1 MKSGITNPNTA
12 IIQMS
17 NLMNLLEDF
26 PHSTK
31 ITISAYTKDGAST
44 YAISTGTVTITGM
57 DILSPSPYSALS
69 LVRSQK
75 DLGKQTV
82 VTATF

>member
-1 MKSGITNPNTA
+1 MRSGITNPNTA

-17 NLMNLLEDF
+17 NFMNLLEDF

-31 ITISAYTKDGAST
+31 ISISAYTKDGGST
-44 YAISTGTVTITGM
+44 YAISTGTVTITGK
-57 DILSPSPYSALS
+57 DILKPAPFSALS
-69 LVRSQK
+69 IIRSQK